1 MAHPLYIHT
10 YNISKY
16 YSDVH
21 DDRGFDV
28 KNKFSF
34 WKRDLEYV
42 LLMMMVMKRYST
54 YRSKYD
60 FIFKTVR
67 SNEFTHKNVCK
78 IIAVVNLRL
87 IHLAG

>member
-1 MAHPLYIHT
+1 M
-10 YNISKY
+10 Y

-21 DDRGFDV
+21 DGNKGFDV

-34 WKRDLEYV
+34 WKRDFEYV
-42 LLMMMVMKRYST
+42 LLMMTVMKRYST

-60 FIFKTVR
+60 FIFKNVQ

-87 IHLAG
+87 IYVAG